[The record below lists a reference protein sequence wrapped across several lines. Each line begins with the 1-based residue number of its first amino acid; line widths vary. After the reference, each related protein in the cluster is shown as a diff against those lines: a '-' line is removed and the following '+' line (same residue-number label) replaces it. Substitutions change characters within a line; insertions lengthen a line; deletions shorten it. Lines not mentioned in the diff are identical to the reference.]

1 MSQYIDFAFVK
12 ENASFE
18 RVLEHYKLVLRG
30 RGAQRSALCPF
41 HPDKRPS
48 LRVELDKGLFHCF
61 ACEAK
66 GNMLEF
72 VARSEGVPDDL
83 RAAAEKIADICKI
96 PLAPPRGNKPAAKP
110 AATAAAPKGRR
121 PAEPAP
127 APAADTPVEPVAP
140 INVPLT
146 FTLKLDPSHP
156 YLVERGLSAEQIAEF
171 GLGYCSRGSMA
182 GRICF
187 PIHNEAGALVAY
199 AGRWAAD
206 EVPEDVEKYKLPAK
220 FEKHRVL
227 YNLHRVRDAEH
238 VVAVEGY
245 WSSIRLHALGV
256 PVVGLMGWS
265 VSPEQIALLRDRGT
279 KYLTLLWDGDAAG
292 ERARERVLPA
302 LASAFFVRAPVLP
315 DGEKPDTLAEA
326 ELKRLIALP

>member
-1 MSQYIDFAFVK
+1 MAAYIDFAYLK

-18 RVLEHYKLVLRG
+18 RVLDHYKLALRG
-30 RGAQRSALCPF
+30 RGTQRSALCPF

-83 RAAAEKIADICKI
+83 RAAAEKIADICQI
-96 PLAPPRGNKPAAKP
+96 PLAPPRRDKPAGKPAA
-110 AATAAAPKGRR
+110 AAKGRR
-121 PAEPAP
+121 PAKA
-127 APAADTPVEPVAP
+127 APAAAAETPVGDAAVVNP
-140 INVPLT
+140 PLS
-146 FTLKLDPSHP
+146 FTLKLDPDHP
-156 YLVERGLSAEQIAEF
+156 YLVERGLSAKLIAAF

-182 GRICF
+182 GRVCF
-187 PIHNEAGALVAY
+187 PIHSPAGELVAY
-199 AGRWAAD
+199 AGRWASD
-206 EVPEDVEKYKLPAK
+206 DVPDDVEKYKLPAK
-220 FEKHRVL
+220 FEKSRVL

-245 WSSIRLHALGV
+245 WSAIRLCALGV

-279 KYLTLLWDGDAAG
+279 RYLTILWDGDEAG
-292 ERARERVLPA
+292 ARARERVLPA

-315 DGEKPDTLAEA
+315 DGEKPDTLGEA
-326 ELKRLIALP
+326 ALKKLIVLP

>member
-18 RVLEHYKLVLRG
+18 RVLEHYKLALRG

-48 LRVELDKGLFHCF
+48 LRVELPKGLFHCF

-72 VARSEGVPDDL
+72 VAQIDGHPDDL
-83 RAAAEKIADICKI
+83 RAAAEKIAEICKI
-96 PLAPPRGNKPAAKP
+96 PLAAPRRDAKP
-110 AATAAAPKGRR
+110 AEKPTAAPKARR
-121 PAEPAP
+121 RAEPAP
-127 APAADTPVEPVAP
+127 APAADAPVKDATPVNP
-140 INVPLT
+140 PLT
-146 FTLKLDPSHP
+146 FQLKLDPAHP
-156 YLVERGLSAEQIAEF
+156 YLVERGLSAKLVTEF
-171 GLGYCSRGSMA
+171 GLGYCSRGSLA

-187 PIHNEAGALVAY
+187 PLHNAAGELVAY
-199 AGRWAAD
+199 AGRWPG
-206 EVPEDVEKYKLPAK
+206 EPPEDVERYRLPPK
-220 FEKHRVL
+220 FEKSRVL
-227 YNLHRVRDAEH
+227 YNLHRLRDAEH

-245 WSSIRLHALGV
+245 WSTIRLHALGV

-265 VSPEQIALLRDRGT
+265 VSEDQIALLRDRGT
-279 KYLTLLWDGDAAG
+279 RYLTVLWDGDEAG
-292 ERARERVLPA
+292 ARARERALPA

-315 DGEKPDTLAEA
+315 EGQKPDTISEA
-326 ELKRLIALP
+326 ELKRLVSLP